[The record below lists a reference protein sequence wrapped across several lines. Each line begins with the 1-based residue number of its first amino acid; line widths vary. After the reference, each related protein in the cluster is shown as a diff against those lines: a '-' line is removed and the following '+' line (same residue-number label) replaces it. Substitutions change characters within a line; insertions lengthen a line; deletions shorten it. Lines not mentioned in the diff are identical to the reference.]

1 MKNIVA
7 CIAVILIQHL
17 SYAAET
23 KTNSTI
29 KNVTVFLNGAQVN
42 REANIKLNKGL
53 NYFSFDSLS
62 PSINVNSLQISGKGD
77 FIILD
82 TKYSLIQPDYNNPTT
97 KVPEKY
103 TLQQKIIQDSID
115 FVNFDL
121 EELKFKKDVLTA
133 EKQLLIG
140 NGSMKSDSLALL
152 KDALAFFREKYNDI
166 NGALIEVK
174 KEEYKVQKRLNKLN
188 EQLTKLNNE
197 IAQLYNKP
205 LKPNHKVV
213 VTVQSEYATSGKL
226 ALNYMVSNASW
237 SPSYDLRAN
246 NITTP
251 VELTYKANV
260 YQNTGEKW
268 ENVDLKLSTNNPYK
282 SKTKPVLPT
291 WYLNY
296 YNPNNYYKKS
306 ATYGGLAQPTS
317 AMKEVDDLFL
327 DEEMQKAESS
337 AMYSSMTESF
347 TNIEYSISIPYT
359 IDSDG
364 QNHVVAIKEEELKAK
379 YEYYLVPKMDA
390 NAFLVASINGFE
402 ELNLLPASANIYFAG
417 TYIGQTMIN
426 TQITG
431 DSLNIDL
438 GREERITAQRKLV
451 KKDEKDKLLGNDKTK
466 FFNYEI
472 TLKNNLVNTIDL
484 VVEDQVPISND
495 KDIKV
500 DITNKGKAE
509 LKEPTGALI
518 WKFDL
523 PGKTS
528 KKLNFAY
535 NVQYPKDK
543 SLALN

>member
-1 MKNIVA
+1 MKNTVA

-42 REANIKLNKGL
+42 REANIKLQKGL

-82 TKYSLIQPDYNNPTT
+82 TKYTLVQPDYNNPTT

-103 TLQQKIIQDSID
+103 TLQQKLIQDSID
-115 FVNFDL
+115 FMNFDL

-166 NGALIEVK
+166 NGALIKVK

-188 EQLTKLNNE
+188 ERLTKLNNE

-205 LKPNHKVV
+205 LKPKHKVV
-213 VTVQSEYATSGKL
+213 VTVQSELATSGKL
-226 ALNYMVSNASW
+226 ALNYIVSNASW

-246 NITTP
+246 NITAP

-268 ENVDLKLSTNNPYK
+268 ENVDLTLSTNNPYK

-317 AMKEVDDLFL
+317 SMKEVDDLFL

-347 TNIEYSISIPYT
+347 TNIEYNISIPYT

-472 TLKNNLVNTIDL
+472 TLKNNLSSPINL
-484 VVEDQVPISND
+484 VVEDQVPVAND
-495 KDIKV
+495 KEIKV
-500 DITNKGKAE
+500 DITNKGKAD
-509 LKEPTGALI
+509 LKETTGALI

-523 PGKTS
+523 LAKTS

>member
-166 NGALIEVK
+166 NGALIKVK

-188 EQLTKLNNE
+188 EQLAKLNTE

-205 LKPNHKVV
+205 SKPNHKVV

-282 SKTKPVLPT
+282 SKTKPILPT

-317 AMKEVDDLFL
+317 TMKEVDDLFL

-438 GREERITAQRKLV
+438 GREERITAQRQLI

-528 KKLNFAY
+528 KKLNFTY